1 VEGPGYSDDTT
12 WKWMLYG
19 DDDIYWFVDNLLP
32 ALEELDPDV
41 AYYVT
46 DDIMGCCHGAFKWCT
61 TMATACQ
68 PPTRKPVR
76 DVNNTC
82 DLQRPAAPCLQSQL
96 PLDEHAAEGFC
107 AGRQKEVW
115 FNGGRGAAFSR
126 GLLRSITA
134 EQWLECEGPR
144 GPQWGGDNRI
154 TGCLSRHD
162 VGPTMLSRSMDT
174 CRYAVYPNQ
183 IRLLA
188 QGVQHFAPTA
198 HHVCELLALT
208 GRDGGGG
215 WLSRAMQFRS
225 DRRQDAAGEVPRGGA
240 AAAVHLAGVP
250 GGGAEPHLHHRPS
263 QPAPRGAGGRTHRGS
278 AYPAHT
284 VPHGSPHSRVG
295 PAASQRHRHLLISR

>member
-1 VEGPGYSDDTT
+1 VEEPGCSDDST

-19 DDDIYWFVDNLLP
+19 DDDIYWFVDNLFP
-32 ALEELDPDV
+32 ALEELDPDI

-46 DDIMGCCHGAFKWCT
+46 DDIMGCCHGSFKWCT

-76 DVNNTC
+76 DVNDTC

-96 PLDEHAAEGFC
+96 PLDEQSAAQGFC

-144 GPQWGGDNRI
+144 GPQWGGDYRI
-154 TGCLSRHD
+154 TDCLSRHD

-174 CRYAVYPNQ
+174 CRCVVNPKQ
-183 IRLLA
+183 SRLLFYCH
-188 QGVQHFAPTA
+188 GVEHYAPTTTS
-198 HHVCELLALT
+198 LLRVFGT
-208 GRDGGGG
+208 DGG
-215 WLSRAMQFRS
+215 WWMVEPC
-225 DRRQDAAGEVPRGGA
+225 DAASVGWTARNCWRSTKRRSG
-240 AAAVHLAGVP
+240 
-250 GGGAEPHLHHRPS
+250 S
-263 QPAPRGAGGRTHRGS
+263 GS
-278 AYPAHT
+278 A
-284 VPHGSPHSRVG
+284 SRWR
-295 PAASQRHRHLLISR
+295 ARRRY